1 MKRIWFVL
9 LALSLGLNAGLLY
22 MVISHRHARG
32 PRGFEWMGPPPD
44 RPGPPEDNL
53 GPPPAHGRPYG
64 LAFARHRLDRMAD
77 WLNLDPAQREALRA
91 ILDETMPRIL
101 ERRDAVRAARHRAA
115 EQYLKPTVDP
125 DSVRA
130 SVRQLNAAQAS
141 LDSLVAETM
150 SREAKLLTPEQRS
163 RYFTAMP
170 WGERVGPDRDGP
182 PPPEP
187 RDR

>member
-1 MKRIWFVL
+1 MKRAWFVL

-22 MVISHRHARG
+22 TVIAHRHAPG
-32 PRGFEWMGPPPD
+32 PRGFERMGPPPD
-44 RPGPPEDNL
+44 RPGPPDKSL
-53 GPPPAHGRPYG
+53 GLRPAHGRPDG
-64 LAFARHRLDRMAD
+64 VAFARHRLGRMAD
-77 WLNLDPAQREALRA
+77 WLNLDKAQREALRA

-101 ERRDAVRAARHRAA
+101 AQRDAVRAARHHAA
-115 EQYLKPTVDP
+115 DQYLKPTVDP

-130 SVRQLNAAQAS
+130 SVRRLNAAQAS
-141 LDSLVAETM
+141 LDSLAAETM

-170 WGERVGPDRDGP
+170 WGERVGPDHDGP